1 MSVFDACVQEA
12 EALNAA
18 VQKQVDSAQKEFDV
32 ATGDVKKAMDSE
44 TKSAEKMRELKGKKA
59 VLQQATDESRKALFE
74 AQKKLTTLEVYQLSH
89 TKIKALEDARKA
101 AVQAAENAKKA
112 LMDQRQK
119 EKEAMEETR
128 RRLQEA
134 RAAVK
139 RPTPAAN
146 GNVD

>member
-1 MSVFDACVQEA
+1 MSVFDACVQES
-12 EALNAA
+12 EALNTA
-18 VQKQVDSAQKEFDV
+18 VQKQVDSAQKEFDL
-32 ATGDVKKAMDSE
+32 ATEDVKKAMDSE

-89 TKIKALEDARKA
+89 TKIKALE
-101 AVQAAENAKKA
+101 EAKKA
-112 LMDQRQK
+112 VMDQRQK

-134 RAAVK
+134 RSAIK
-139 RPTPAAN
+139 RRLQEARA
-146 GNVD
+146 G